1 MKAGSA
7 DLAGAGVSKRP
18 QLSAESLGP
27 HHFPALERAPPV
39 GSRSEQGRGGRGER
53 GGQER
58 GGKRERQSLRVVA
71 RLSQRAQG
79 LKEKKESPGHD
90 NEGLRV
96 DVAQETTNKVFLL
109 FLSICKYYHNLSLLE

>member
-58 GGKRERQSLRVVA
+58 GGKRETVRVVA

-79 LKEKKESPGHD
+79 LKEKKKSHGHD
-90 NEGLRV
+90 KEEFIRV
-96 DVAQETTNKVFLL
+96 DVAQETANKVFLL

>member
-1 MKAGSA
+1 MPPLLGLRYSIHIQVTSESGLKAGPA

-27 HHFPALERAPPV
+27 HHFPALERATPV

-58 GGKRERQSLRVVA
+58 GGKRETVRVVA

-79 LKEKKESPGHD
+79 LKEKKKSHGHD
-90 NEGLRV
+90 NEEIRV
-96 DVAQETTNKVFLL
+96 DVANK
-109 FLSICKYYHNLSLLE
+109 